1 MMVDTHPRKRQSQ
14 ELGRSNGR
22 NTSKFDNTAAAFV
35 LIEFALMTS
44 NARSMVR
51 RLKL

>member
-1 MMVDTHPRKRQSQ
+1 MMADTHPRKRQTQ

-22 NTSKFDNTAAAFV
+22 NTSEFDNTAAAFV
-35 LIEFALMTS
+35 LVELALMTG